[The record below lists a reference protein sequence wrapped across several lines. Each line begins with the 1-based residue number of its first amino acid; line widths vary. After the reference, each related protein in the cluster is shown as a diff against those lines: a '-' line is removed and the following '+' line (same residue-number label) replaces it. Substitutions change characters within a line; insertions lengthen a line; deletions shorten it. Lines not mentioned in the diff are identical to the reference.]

1 MKAKLKFVQNWNK
14 AFVGVA
20 FSRKMLLIGVYFRNK
35 PEWDFP
41 PLSPAIQ
48 LASACR
54 DLEVAKKKL
63 EGKLCEMK
71 ERRNQMDKRWEKL
84 QEKEQQLRESFI
96 RFNKS
101 VQVGCYFLK
110 ILP

>member
-1 MKAKLKFVQNWNK
+1 MKATLKFVQNWNK
-14 AFVGVA
+14 AFVGVV
-20 FSRKMLLIGVYFRNK
+20 FSRKVLLIGVYFRNK

-48 LASACR
+48 LGSACR

-63 EGKLCEMK
+63 EGKLSEMK

-84 QEKEQQLRESFI
+84 QEKEKLLRESFI
-96 RFNKS
+96 HFNKT
-101 VQVGCYFLK
+101 VQVGC
-110 ILP
+110 

>member
-1 MKAKLKFVQNWNK
+1 
-14 AFVGVA
+14 
-20 FSRKMLLIGVYFRNK
+20 MLLIGVYFRNK

-48 LASACR
+48 LVSASR

-63 EGKLCEMK
+63 EGKLYEMK

-84 QEKEQQLRESFI
+84 QEKEQLLRESFI
-96 RFNKS
+96 HFNKS
-101 VQVGCYFLK
+101 VQVGC
-110 ILP
+110 

>member
-1 MKAKLKFVQNWNK
+1 MKARLKFVQNWNK

-20 FSRKMLLIGVYFRNK
+20 FSRKVPLIGVYFRNK

-41 PLSPAIQ
+41 PLSPATQ
-48 LASACR
+48 LVSACR
-54 DLEVAKKKL
+54 DLEVAKEKL

-84 QEKEQQLRESFI
+84 QEKEQLLRESFI
-96 RFNKS
+96 HFNKS
-101 VQVGCYFLK
+101 VQVGC
-110 ILP
+110 